1 MQRTTLK
8 NNYFLGVFCMSET
21 TSSTVDCTSTDQSAV
36 ETAAASAVTEQTA
49 ANENAFQAQENQTE
63 KPKKAAKEVLKS
75 YFTATRIAY
84 MAIFT
89 ALSYVLG
96 LFDFS
101 LLPGT
106 PVDFLKLDFS
116 NIFVLIGGFSLG
128 PVAGSIIAV
137 LKELLHAITV
147 GHTAFV
153 GELANII
160 MVLPYMLIP
169 SIIYK
174 KHKGIK
180 TVIWTVAVGCLA
192 QCALSMPVNY
202 FLTFPAFSV
211 AFKGTWEAGQQLFI
225 KLWYWALLFNFIKS
239 VIISAVV
246 FIIYKPLSKL
256 IKLTSEKFASRKK

>member
-1 MQRTTLK
+1 MEQTNEL
-8 NNYFLGVFCMSET
+8 N
-21 TSSTVDCTSTDQSAV
+21 V
-36 ETAAASAVTEQTA
+36 ETAVSQTQAVELSGAEPVTVEKSTA
-49 ANENAFQAQENQTE
+49 EPVSQ
-63 KPKKAAKEVLKS
+63 PKGKKAKEVLKK

-89 ALSYVLG
+89 AISYAVG
-96 LFDFS
+96 LLDFS

-116 NIFVLIGGFSLG
+116 NVFVLIGGFALG
-128 PVAGSIIAV
+128 PTAGAIIAV

-147 GHTAFV
+147 GHTGFV

-169 SIIYK
+169 ALIYK

-192 QCALSMPVNY
+192 QCIVCMPVNY
-202 FLTFPAFSV
+202 FLTFPAFSS
-211 AFKGTWEAGQQLFI
+211 AFGGTWKGGQELFV
-225 KLWYWALLFNFIKS
+225 KVWYWALLFNFIKTLC
-239 VIISAVV
+239 VSAVV
-246 FIIYKPLSKL
+246 FILYKPLSNL
-256 IKLTSEKFASRKK
+256 IKLTAAKFEKRKQPS